1 MYNKTK
7 VYYTTDAYPLVYD
20 YEIENIVFKNSNDI
34 IQEMKNK
41 VINEMRNIIK
51 SEIYKEDFYGYS
63 DKQKLNG
70 NTYILLLNDNKLCI
84 IYGKS
89 NRKETDIFKYVYEY
103 NQVDNNPYV
112 LNITSLNKFE
122 SYFLL
127 SESTKIDNY
136 SCSNFDDLPH
146 NFNDKIC
153 ENDLKFDNILNIS
166 TLIYIDS
173 FVTDSSFSI
182 SLSRYIYGL
191 STFYFSR
198 RKLTEINYK
207 INSTLETQS
216 ISYYTFGKYNNKTFT
231 FKGMTSNYIYSISN
245 SSSTN
250 CTISYDIINEISHEK
265 LYTYLNVS
273 NNSSKSLYC
282 FNLTND
288 LYHIYCLKSTKDDN
302 LHALIMNLYNTEPFH
317 ILRILY

>member
-1 MYNKTK
+1 MYNKSK
-7 VYYTTDAYPLVYD
+7 VYYTTDDYPLKYD
-20 YEIENIVFKNSNDI
+20 YEIENITFKNSNDI

-41 VINEMRNIIK
+41 IIDEMKNIIK
-51 SEIYKEDFYGYS
+51 SEIYKEEFYGYS

-70 NTYILLLNDNKLCI
+70 
-84 IYGKS
+84 KS
-89 NRKETDIFKYVYEY
+89 NEKEIDIFKYVYEY
-103 NQVDNNPYV
+103 NQVNNNPYV
-112 LNITSLNKFE
+112 LNITSLNKNE

-127 SESTKIDNY
+127 SESTKVDNY
-136 SCSNFDDLPH
+136 SCQNFDDLPH

-153 ENDLKFDNILNIS
+153 ENDLKFDNIFNIY

-173 FVTDSSFSI
+173 FVTDNSFSI
-182 SLSRYIYGL
+182 SLSKYIYGL
-191 STFYFSR
+191 STFCFTR
-198 RKLTEINYK
+198 TKLTEINYK

-216 ISYYTFGKYNNKTFT
+216 ISYYTFGEYNRKTFT

-265 LYTYLNVS
+265 LYTLLNIS

-282 FNLTND
+282 FNLVND

-302 LHALIMNLYNTEPFH
+302 LHTLIMNLYNTEPFH
-317 ILRILY
+317 ILRILYYALYIYIYI